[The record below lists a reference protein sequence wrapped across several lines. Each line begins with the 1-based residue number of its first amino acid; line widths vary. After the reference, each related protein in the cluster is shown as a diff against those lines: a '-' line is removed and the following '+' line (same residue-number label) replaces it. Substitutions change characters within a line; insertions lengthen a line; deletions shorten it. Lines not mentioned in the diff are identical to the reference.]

1 MSKEVD
7 YKQLAKNLA
16 KENAELKLRI
26 GCVRVSFNIDEIKKA
41 IHKFKKE
48 ELPDAESPYHF
59 EAEIWSGMKS
69 FLRWLESND
78 R

>member
-26 GCVRVSFNIDEIKKA
+26 GCVSGSFNIDEIKKA

-69 FLRWLESND
+69 FLKWLESND